1 MKQEKQTVDKRI
13 TNFLYHLQPEF
24 QLSDGVSI
32 MQPYQDKAIR
42 NISTTFFNKYFND
55 TNPRVL
61 ILAINP
67 GRLGAGIT
75 GIPFT
80 DPVRLEEQCGISNN
94 LPKKKELSGSFI
106 YEMIATYGG
115 IEKFYEQF
123 MLTSLC
129 PLGFI
134 KDGRNVNY
142 YDQRSLQEAATPFI
156 IKTLRQ
162 QKEITQSPD
171 ICICMGEGKNY
182 KFFKKLN
189 KEHHFFEDILP
200 LPHPRYVMQYKR
212 KQKKDYIQRYLETLK
227 RALEFSK

>member
-80 DPVRLEEQCGISNN
+80 DPFRLQEICGIPNSFD
-94 LPKKKELSGSFI
+94 KRKELSGGFI
-106 YEMIATYGG
+106 YEMIAAYGG
-115 IEKFYEQF
+115 TDAFYSHF
-123 MLTSLC
+123 LLSSLC
-129 PLGFI
+129 PLGFV
-134 KDGRNVNY
+134 KEGKNVNY
-142 YDQRSLQEAATPFI
+142 YDFKTLQDAATPFI
-156 IKTLRQ
+156 TDTLIK
-162 QKEITQSPD
+162 QKEMTGD
-171 ICICMGEGKNY
+171 KKVCICLGTGKNY
-182 KFFKKLN
+182 AFFQKLN
-189 KEHHFFEDILP
+189 KQHHFFSEILP
-200 LPHPRYVMQYKR
+200 LPHPRYVLQYKR
-212 KQKKDYIQRYLETLK
+212 KQKEKYIQLYLEV
-227 RALEFSK
+227 LEKSLSF